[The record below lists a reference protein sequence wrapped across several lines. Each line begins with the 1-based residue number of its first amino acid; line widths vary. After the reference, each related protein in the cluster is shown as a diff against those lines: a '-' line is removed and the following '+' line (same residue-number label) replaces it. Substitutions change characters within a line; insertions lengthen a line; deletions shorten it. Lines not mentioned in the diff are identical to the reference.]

1 MKKKMWD
8 RLKVLSKEFK
18 DVKEHK
24 KKGKKNVKT
33 ILV

>member
-24 KKGKKNVKT
+24 KRVKKMSKQF
-33 ILV
+33 